1 MSGSARKNQPIRDRE
16 SLTSDAPLCDRHP
29 RVKLYGL
36 TGGIASGKSTVA
48 RTLRALGA
56 TVIDADQLARD
67 VVAPGQPAYGEIRA
81 RWPEVIAPDG
91 TLDRKKLGDIVFS
104 DAASRAELNAMTHPR
119 IAAESARL
127 VQEAAERGEPLAFY
141 EAALIVENNLDA
153 GFHGLVV
160 ASVPENVQLERLKKR
175 DGISDAPARARIA
188 AQFPLGE
195 KVRRATHV
203 IDNSGSEE
211 QTRKATEELYRQLL
225 AEASTGT

>member
-1 MSGSARKNQPIRDRE
+1 
-16 SLTSDAPLCDRHP
+16 
-29 RVKLYGL
+29 VKLYGL

-67 VVAPGQPAYGEIRA
+67 VVAPGQPAYLEIKA
-81 RWPEVIAPDG
+81 RWPEVFGSDG

-104 DAASRAELNAMTHPR
+104 DAASRAELNGMTHPR

-153 GFHGLVV
+153 GFDGVV
-160 ASVPENVQLERLKKR
+160 VVTVPEEVQLSRLQQR
-175 DGISDAPARARIA
+175 DGISAAPARARIA
-188 AQFPLGE
+188 AQLPLAE

-203 IDNSGSEE
+203 IDNGGTEE
-211 QTRKATEELYRQLL
+211 QTRKTTEDLYRRLL
-225 AEASTGT
+225 AEASAGGD